1 MVKTPE
7 INKYYQMFLQ
17 PRQRSF
23 TVRSKTGS
31 KRLTQKR
38 CARITS
44 NSCTKNQSYNVAA
57 SLQIISQ
64 CQSQYQ
70 QPNKFVIYHLSTDS
84 GRYSKA
90 VLLPKRI
97 NQIKFS

>member
-1 MVKTPE
+1 
-7 INKYYQMFLQ
+7 MFLQ
-17 PRQRSF
+17 PRQRLF
-23 TVRSKTGS
+23 ARQRVIYDYDYDYKTRS

-64 CQSQYQ
+64 RQNQYQ
-70 QPNKFVIYHLSTDS
+70 QPNKFVIYYFSTDS

-90 VLLPKRI
+90 VLLRKCI